1 MKYLVTGGAG
11 FIGSNFIHYMLR
23 THWDI
28 AIVCLDKLTYAADLD
43 NLSGAEDSDRF
54 LFVRGDICDKAAVDS
69 LFLREKFDAVVNF
82 AAETHVDRS
91 ISDPSPFIR
100 SNIAGVQVL
109 LECCTAHGVRFHQ
122 VSTDEVYGDA
132 PLDCTYAF
140 REEDALRPSS
150 PYAASKAAADLLVAA
165 YCRTYGTFA
174 TISRCTNNYGPRQ
187 YAEKLIPLAVRCA
200 ACGKSVPVYG
210 DGSNMRDW
218 LYVDDHCRA
227 IDLILREGKSGMV
240 FNVAGGNEISN
251 LSLVKRILDILGMPH
266 SLISFVTDRKGHDLR
281 YPVDCGKLRA
291 LGWATQAD
299 FESCLRETVKSYIPK
314 S

>member
-23 THWDI
+23 THRDI

-43 NLSGAEDSDRF
+43 NLSGAEDSGRF
-54 LFVRGDICDKAAVDS
+54 LFVKGDICDKAAVES

-210 DGSNMRDW
+210 DDSNVRDW

-240 FNVAGGNEISN
+240 FNVAGGNEMSN

-291 LGWATQAD
+291 LGWAPQAD

>member
-23 THWDI
+23 THRDI

-43 NLSGAEDSDRF
+43 NLSGAEGSGRF
-54 LFVRGDICDKAAVDS
+54 LFVEGDICDKAAVES
-69 LFLREKFDAVVNF
+69 LFMREKFDAVVNF

-240 FNVAGGNEISN
+240 FNVAGGNEMSN

-291 LGWATQAD
+291 LGWAPQAD

>member
-23 THWDI
+23 THRDI

-43 NLSGAEDSDRF
+43 NLSGAEDSGRF
-54 LFVRGDICDKAAVDS
+54 LFVKGDICDKAAVES

-122 VSTDEVYGDA
+122 VSTDEVSGDP

-140 REEDALRPSS
+140 REEDALRPSR

-240 FNVAGGNEISN
+240 FNVAGGNEMSN

-291 LGWATQAD
+291 LGWAPQAD